1 MTRSC
6 LLGLA
11 ALALC
16 GCQLNSFHST
26 LVGETTVPGDA
37 SGAPL
42 TSLPAFGS
50 FSDLDFAENE
60 DFVQNGVKPSE
71 INSAKVTSLTLEI
84 VSPATQGFSFLDEV
98 SFYARAG
105 DTLTLIAEKHDIPSL
120 ALTAPNPK
128 LSLDVTG
135 VDLTPF
141 ITGSSVALE
150 VRGSGRTPPEDTQL
164 RATVDFE
171 LRVNVF

>member
-26 LVGETTVPGDA
+26 LVGETTEPGVE

-50 FSDLDFAENE
+50 FSDLDFAENQ

-84 VSPATQGFSFLDEV
+84 VSPADQGFSFLDEV
-98 SFYARAG
+98 SFYAHAG
-105 DTLTLIAEKHDIPSL
+105 DTLALIAEKHDIPSL
-120 ALTAPNPK
+120 GLTGRT

-150 VRGSGRTPPEDTQL
+150 VRGSGRAPPQDTQL
-164 RATVDFE
+164 RATVDLE